1 MKWTELNDIKQ
12 LDAIN
17 QPFIVFK
24 HSTRCPISGM
34 AKRNVELEADMIP
47 DDVPAFFLD
56 LIKYRD
62 LSNQIA
68 ERYAV
73 RHESPQLLL
82 IADGRCAYHASHG
95 DISVSGVVSAIAG
108 L

>member
-1 MKWTELNDIKQ
+1 MKWIEFTDINQLNDIS
-12 LDAIN
+12 
-17 QPFIVFK
+17 QPFIIFK

-47 DDVPAFFLD
+47 DNVPAFFLD

-68 ERYAV
+68 ERYSV

-82 IADGRCAYHASHG
+82 ISEGRCAYDASHS
-95 DISVSGVVSAIAG
+95 DISVSAVVSAIAG

>member
-1 MKWTELNDIKQ
+1 MKWTEFTDMNQ
-12 LDAIN
+12 LDALK
-17 QPFIVFK
+17 QPFIIFK

-56 LIKYRD
+56 LIKHRD

-68 ERYAV
+68 ERYSV

-82 IADGRCAYHASHG
+82 ISEDHCAYHASHG
-95 DISVSGVVSAIAG
+95 DISVSDVVSAIAA